1 MEDPGDGLRVRLS
14 QPQHGWI
21 ELKIETQGEEFE
33 EAISSTPN
41 DFLLELASALS
52 LALQGV
58 AGVAV
63 GSCEPTT
70 YEFSFSPSTRHG
82 LLHFQIT
89 KYPNLSRG
97 QRSGSVVLSSHAP
110 ALGIVIPF
118 WRALRN
124 LEGEVE
130 AAKYRE
136 AMRRDFPSAKLKRL
150 SDLIANHRRQ

>member
-1 MEDPGDGLRVRLS
+1 VEDPEDGLRVRLS

-33 EAISSTPN
+33 EAISSTPH

-52 LALQGV
+52 LAL
-58 AGVAV
+58 
-63 GSCEPTT
+63 
-70 YEFSFSPSTRHG
+70 HG

-89 KYPNLSRG
+89 KYPSLSRG

-136 AMRRDFPSAKLKRL
+136 AMRRDFPSSNLKRL
-150 SDLIANHRRQ
+150 SDLIANHRGQ